1 MAFSSGTFSLYTPG
15 NPVVT
20 GTTIQS
26 SWANNTLS
34 DIATGL
40 TTCVL
45 KDGTQ
50 TITANL
56 PMSGF
61 KFTGLGAG
69 TTAGN
74 SLRYEQLFSTSAVT
88 LLGEIRYTVGA
99 ALTAAGTSQSD
110 ALQLASTINQVTTA
124 AAGTG
129 VKLYASP
136 AAGSWQV
143 VYNGGA
149 NPMYVYPQTS
159 GTINGLAANIGM
171 VLPIKTTVMFFA
183 VSTTAWVGVL
193 SY

>member
-40 TTCVL
+40 TTCLL

-50 TITANL
+50 TVTANI

-61 KFTGLGAG
+61 KLTGLGAAAS
-69 TTAGN
+69 AGDA
-74 SLRYEQLFSTSAVT
+74 LRYEQLFTTSAVT
-88 LLGEIRYTVGA
+88 FLGEVRYTAGA
-99 ALTAAGTSQSD
+99 ALTAAGTLQSD
-110 ALQLASTINQVTTA
+110 ALQLTASINQITTA
-124 AAGTG
+124 ASGTG

-136 AAGSWQV
+136 AAGSFQV

-149 NPMYVYPQTS
+149 NPLKVYPQTS
-159 GTINGLAANIGM
+159 GTINGLAANAGM
-171 VLPIKTTVMFFA
+171 LLPIKTACQFFA
-183 VSTTAWVGVL
+183 ASSTAWVGIM
-193 SY
+193 SA

>member
-1 MAFSSGTFSLYTPG
+1 MAFASGTFSLYTPG

-26 SWANNTLS
+26 SWANNTLT

-69 TTAGN
+69 NAAGN
-74 SLRYEQLFSTSAVT
+74 SLRYEQLFSTSAIT
-88 LLGEIRYTVGA
+88 LLGPLRFTVATGLA
-99 ALTAAGTSQSD
+99 ATGTVQGN
-110 ALQLASTINQVTTA
+110 ALEVTSVLNTFSTVAS
-124 AAGTG
+124 GTG
-129 VKLYASP
+129 AKLSST
-136 AAGSWQV
+136 AGAGEFQTI
-143 VYNGGA
+143 YNGGA
-149 NPMYVYPQTS
+149 NALTIYPQTGS
-159 GTINGLAANIGM
+159 SINQLAANAGM
-171 VLPIKTTVMFFA
+171 LLPINTVCRFDCTSA
-183 VSTTAWVGVL
+183 TQWIAIL
-193 SY
+193 SR

>member
-40 TTCVL
+40 TMCVL
-45 KDGTQ
+45 KDGSQ

-61 KFTGLGAG
+61 KLTGLGAA
-69 TTAGN
+69 TAAGDA
-74 SLRYEQLFSTSAVT
+74 LRYEQLFTTGAVT
-88 LLGEIRYTVGA
+88 LLGEVRYTVGA
-99 ALTAAGTSQSD
+99 ALTATGTLQSD
-110 ALQLASTINQVTTA
+110 ALQLTASINQITTA
-124 AAGTG
+124 AASSG

-149 NPMYVYPQTS
+149 NSVKVYPQTS
-159 GTINGLAANIGM
+159 GTINGLAANTGM
-171 VLPIKTTVMFFA
+171 LLATKTACKFYAPT
-183 VSTTAWVGVL
+183 STAWVGIL
-193 SY
+193 SA